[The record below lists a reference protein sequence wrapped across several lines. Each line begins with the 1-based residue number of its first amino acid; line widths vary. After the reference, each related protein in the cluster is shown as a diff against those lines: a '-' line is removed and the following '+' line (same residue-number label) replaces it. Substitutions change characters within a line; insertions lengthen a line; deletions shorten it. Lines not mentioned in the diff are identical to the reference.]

1 MVSVKFRRREDKL
14 IKKYDF
20 QSLNIWGLKEFD
32 IFRIG
37 GMERLQLINDQ

>member
-1 MVSVKFRRREDKL
+1 MVSAKFRRREDKV

-20 QSLNIWGLKEFD
+20 QILNIWGLKEFD

-37 GMERLQLINDQ
+37 RMERLQLINDQ

>member
-32 IFRIG
+32 RKNGKAAI
-37 GMERLQLINDQ
+37 DQ